1 MRVDYEVLKKA
12 KIVRGEGRWWN
23 AQSRQ
28 VMELLGVKKPPVE
41 GMPAREV
48 QGVTVWVDSLAV
60 AREKRHFHR
69 VRCACPYCA
78 ADVSLGRLHQHV
90 MAHRSEVA
98 A

>member
-12 KIVRGEGRWWN
+12 KIVRGPYSAWN
-23 AQSRQ
+23 AQSRH
-28 VMELLGVKKPPVE
+28 VLMALGVKKPPVE